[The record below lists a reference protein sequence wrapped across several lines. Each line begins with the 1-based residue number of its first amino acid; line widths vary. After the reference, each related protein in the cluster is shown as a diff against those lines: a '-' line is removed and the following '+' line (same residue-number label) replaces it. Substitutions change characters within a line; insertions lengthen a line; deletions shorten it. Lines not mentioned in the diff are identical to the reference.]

1 MTRTGKS
8 ESEFDGSAVRASRR
22 RSNSTLQE
30 ESMLRLIL
38 IAISLLMFAAAGKGQ
53 DFEMPRRIGY
63 VFVAPGRDSS
73 GWKKTTVHTGAGGH
87 LLVSKGLGLNFET
100 GFLFHP
106 ANMEARTT
114 LTSFGASYHLFNQR
128 SPRKIV
134 PFVAAGYSYAA
145 NNTMPNMHMV
155 NFGGGVDYWLRE
167 ELGLRLEVR
176 DHFAPKAYPDG
187 TLFPGAP
194 VHFLG
199 YRIGVV
205 WGR

>member
-1 MTRTGKS
+1 M
-8 ESEFDGSAVRASRR
+8 R
-22 RSNSTLQE
+22 RSLSIVFGLW
-30 ESMLRLIL
+30 L
-38 IAISLLMFAAAGKGQ
+38 FAAMGQAQ

-73 GWKKTTVHTGAGGH
+73 GWKKTTLHVGVGGH
-87 LLVSKGLGLNFET
+87 LMVYNGLGMNVET
-100 GFLFHP
+100 GALFHP

-114 LTSFGASYHLFNQR
+114 LTSFGASYHFLNSR
-128 SPRKIV
+128 SPRRIV
-134 PFVAAGYSYAA
+134 PFVTAGYSYAA
-145 NNTMPNMHMV
+145 NSTMPNMHMV

-187 TLFPGAP
+187 TFFPSAP
-194 VHFLG
+194 VHFLD

>member
-1 MTRTGKS
+1 M
-8 ESEFDGSAVRASRR
+8 D
-22 RSNSTLQE
+22 QE
-30 ESMLRLIL
+30 GTKFNFNLKETNMRHLVLIVS
-38 IAISLLMFAAAGKGQ
+38 SLLIFAAAGKSQ
-53 DFEMPRRIGY
+53 EFEMPRRIGY
-63 VFVAPGRDSS
+63 VFVAPGRDSA

-87 LLVSKGLGLNFET
+87 LIVYKGLGMNVET

-106 ANMEARTT
+106 GNSEARTT
-114 LTSFGASYHLFNQR
+114 LTSFGASYHLLNEK

-134 PFVAAGYSYAA
+134 PFVATGYSYAA
-145 NNTMPNMHMV
+145 NNTMLNMQML

-176 DHFAPKAYPDG
+176 AHFSPKAYPDG